1 MDYKLHIRPT
11 SNENNNVLMQL
22 CFSFILQVSLLEYRN
37 RSRNRLSVDLP
48 PRTLPQHSTVV
59 TPPSNS
65 SSASAFSPSVIKSS
79 SLSASLPNLSAS
91 STTPSLVHRPVASS
105 GEMNGPHLEPVSP
118 DSEDK
123 SSGKHIELLK

>member
-1 MDYKLHIRPT
+1 MLSYSL
-11 SNENNNVLMQL
+11 
-22 CFSFILQVSLLEYRN
+22 ILQVSLLEYRN
-37 RSRNRLSVDLP
+37 RISRNRLSVDLP
-48 PRTLPQHSTVV
+48 PRTFPQQTAVV

-65 SSASAFSPSVIKSS
+65 SSVSGFSPSVIKSS

-105 GEMNGPHLEPVSP
+105 ADMNGPHLEPVSP

-123 SSGKHIELLK
+123 SSGKEFELLK